1 MLSAV
6 CAVYFPSAASVPVT
20 VSDLALLSGISAAA
34 DSAPGT
40 DPGISTSEPGL
51 NRQAAV
57 KMMMPDRV
65 IYEVKKRRLPS
76 KMIENKRFFAAFTIQ
91 LKK

>member
-57 KMMMPDRV
+57 NMMMPGRV
-65 IYEVKKRRLPS
+65 IYEVKKGACLQ
-76 KMIENKRFFAAFTIQ
+76 KQ
-91 LKK
+91 LKTSAFLLHSLFS